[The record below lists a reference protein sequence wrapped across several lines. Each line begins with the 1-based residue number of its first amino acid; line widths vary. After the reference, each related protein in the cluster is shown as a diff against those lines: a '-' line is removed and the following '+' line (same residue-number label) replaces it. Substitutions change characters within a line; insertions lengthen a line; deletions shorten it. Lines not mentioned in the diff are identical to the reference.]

1 MLSTEPNRTEPR
13 EAKYPNKAVDSEY
26 YLRIQLE
33 RIQHATGCFN
43 DDYFS
48 SSEEQL
54 EKSSGTG
61 VGSREAVLA
70 ATKKQLMR

>member
-1 MLSTEPNRTEPR
+1 M
-13 EAKYPNKAVDSEY
+13 DSEY

-48 SSEEQL
+48 SSEEEEL